1 MRILPAQNHFNNP
14 YIIADMKRTSTA
26 VWNGSGLE
34 GKGSLTTQSG
44 VFQNQPYSFKTR
56 FQNEDGKAGTNPE
69 ELIAAAHAGCFN
81 MALSFQLVGAGFTAD
96 ELHTTAALN
105 LEKDKEGDGF
115 TITTVHLDLKAK
127 VPGIDQA
134 KFQELADRAKQ
145 NCPVSKV
152 LNATITMTA
161 QLG

>member
-1 MRILPAQNHFNNP
+1 MRILPAQNHFNNS
-14 YIIADMKRTSTA
+14 YLIADMKRTSTA
-26 VWNGSGLE
+26 VWQGSGLE
-34 GKGSLTTQSG
+34 GKGTLTTPSG

-96 ELHTTAALN
+96 ELRTTATLTM
-105 LEKDKEGDGF
+105 EKDPVGDGF
-115 TITTVHLDLKAK
+115 TITTVHLDLQAR

-134 KFQELADRAKQ
+134 KFQELANQAKQ

-152 LNATITMTA
+152 LNAKITMAA

>member
-1 MRILPAQNHFNNP
+1 MRILPAQNHFDNP
-14 YIIADMKRTSTA
+14 YTIMRRTSTA

-34 GKGSLTTQSG
+34 GTGTLSTQSG

-69 ELIAAAHAGCFN
+69 ELIAAAHAGCFT
-81 MALSFQLVGAGFTAD
+81 MALSFQLGGAGFTAD
-96 ELHTTAALN
+96 ELRTTATVTI
-105 LEKDKEGDGF
+105 EKEGEGF
-115 TITTVHLDLKAK
+115 TITTVHLDLKAR

-134 KFQELADRAKQ
+134 KFQELADQAKQ

-152 LNATITMTA
+152 LNAKITLAA